1 MLIAPAQSH
10 NALILIVKITTVQ
23 IAYNNLQIPIAK
35 EGFNNKTKKR
45 LILIHT
51 MILFNKLKNI

>member
-10 NALILIVKITTVQ
+10 NALILIVKITTVR
-23 IAYNNLQIPIAK
+23 IAYNSLQIPIAK
-35 EGFNNKTKKR
+35 EGFNNKTKKI

-51 MILFNKLKNI
+51 MIQFNKLKNI